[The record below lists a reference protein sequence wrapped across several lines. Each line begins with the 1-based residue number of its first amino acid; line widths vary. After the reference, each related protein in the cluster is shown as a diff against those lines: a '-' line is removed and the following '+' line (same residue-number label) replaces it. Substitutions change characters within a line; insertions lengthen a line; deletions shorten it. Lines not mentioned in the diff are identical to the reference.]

1 MKQSMAKFVTSMRSS
16 DEPADDEVTIEP
28 KRHSRSG
35 MILKGAA
42 GLLVLFV
49 AWRAVRSG
57 DNATDE

>member
-16 DEPADDEVTIEP
+16 DEPADEEVTVESEQ
-28 KRHSRSG
+28 KSRSG

-49 AWRAVRSG
+49 AWRAIRSG